1 MHHYFRRLF
10 LSALAGGIL
19 YAILHALAW
28 GLRAW
33 QAID

>member
-10 LSALAGGIL
+10 YGALGAGLIYG
-19 YAILHALAW
+19 ALHALAW